1 MRKGVRKLH
10 KKGDSTILLIIKL
23 KFFFLSSSMKWV
35 RHVARMVE
43 IMATYKILVE
53 GKSVGGVGELKDQY

>member
-1 MRKGVRKLH
+1 
-10 KKGDSTILLIIKL
+10 
-23 KFFFLSSSMKWV
+23 MKWV